1 MDIQAKDDDSG
12 EIQCGWNDKD
22 LLSASNSH
30 STVLRDA
37 SKAYER

>member
-1 MDIQAKDDDSG
+1 MDIQTRDADSG
-12 EIQCGWNDKD
+12 EIQRGWNDKG